1 MSRFHFMLCRYFLG
15 HVACRNLPWRGLRNG
30 LRDLE
35 AELLSM
41 VCKVVEVEPVLQD
54 IAGEEFNRGTNT
66 APDARERQRSA
77 FFDVRVCQPNVDSY
91 RDMDLDQIF
100 RQHETEKKRQYA
112 GRV

>member
-1 MSRFHFMLCRYFLG
+1 MLCRYFLG
-15 HVACRNLPWRGLRNG
+15 HVACRNLPWRGLHNG

-54 IAGEEFNRGTNT
+54 ITGEEFNRVANT

-77 FFDVRVCQPNVDSY
+77 FFDVRLGFANRMQTP
-91 RDMDLDQIF
+91 I
-100 RQHETEKKRQYA
+100 ETWI
-112 GRV
+112 

>member
-1 MSRFHFMLCRYFLG
+1 MLCRYFPG
-15 HVACRNLPWRGLRNG
+15 HVACRNLSRRGLHNG

-35 AELLSM
+35 VELLSM

-54 IAGEEFNRGTNT
+54 ITGEEFNRGANT
-66 APDARERQRSA
+66 APNARERQRLA
-77 FFDVRVCQPNVDSY
+77 FFDVRVCQPYVDSY

-112 GRV
+112 SRV